1 MSELYISWSPQVSTS
16 PGIGATAVSGA
27 PGTNNGFQVMA
38 TKTYFTTSTYFTTYI
53 EKSKTVTKTR
63 SSVR

>member
-1 MSELYISWSPQVSTS
+1 MSSSPVLN
-16 PGIGATAVSGA
+16 A
-27 PGTNNGFQVMA
+27 PANNNNGFQVMA

-53 EKSKTVTKTR
+53 DKSRTVTKTR

>member
-1 MSELYISWSPQVSTS
+1 MRQIVGPLHLSWSPQA
-16 PGIGATAVSGA
+16 GATAVSGGA

-53 EKSKTVTKTR
+53 DKSKTVTKTH